1 MAEGGALLRRYGGEF
16 LHRGFES
23 LLLRYWFGF
32 HQFFRKLRRV
42 TRSTRGRCPFGAAGS
57 GAGDRPAW
65 SRRGRGPSALGARPC
80 RPGSTRG
87 TGQRTL
93 LVVHAHG
100 WRRLPWR
107 FQHKRCAPKPGRN
120 CCSQFGSGGSC
131 FGLLDQFDEPLPGA
145 AGSPDTARD
154 RFRSVERSNP
164 WLSPSAVRTT
174 SISETVTIWPPA
186 AAASGPALRD
196 GSRCQA
202 RLPTRS
208 AHARKRLAVPA
219 RGAVQVRVRAAP
231 RATLAGESGTAAAEA
246 VRFRSPA
253 RT

>member
-42 TRSTRGRCPFGAAGS
+42 TRSTRGRCPFGGAGS

-131 FGLLDQFDEPLPGA
+131 FGLLDQFDEPLPRRRRGEPGHSPRPLPQRRAIESLAEPISGQDDVDQRDGHDMA
-145 AGSPDTARD
+145 ARRGS
-154 RFRSVERSNP
+154 FRPGFAGRVSVSGSASN
-164 WLSPSAVRTT
+164 
-174 SISETVTIWPPA
+174 SIS
-186 AAASGPALRD
+186 
-196 GSRCQA
+196 SR
-202 RLPTRS
+202 S
-208 AHARKRLAVPA
+208 
-219 RGAVQVRVRAAP
+219 
-231 RATLAGESGTAAAEA
+231 
-246 VRFRSPA
+246 
-253 RT
+253 